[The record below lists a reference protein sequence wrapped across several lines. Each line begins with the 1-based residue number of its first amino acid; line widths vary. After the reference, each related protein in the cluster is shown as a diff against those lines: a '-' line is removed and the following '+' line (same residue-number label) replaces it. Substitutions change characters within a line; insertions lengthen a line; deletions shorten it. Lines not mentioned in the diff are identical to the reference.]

1 VSCAE
6 RTRRPA
12 RFPLEIRAART
23 PDAPALL
30 YRGDAENPPWSPFA
44 KGGDRGISGLPPR
57 IVSGSG
63 TVPFFTMS
71 FRELNLITTAV
82 AQGLRARDVLPGERV
97 GLCLAP
103 GPAYPVLL
111 LALLRT
117 GAVAVPIST
126 RLPPAALPDLLRRI
140 SCRRLIG
147 GAANVTG
154 NEEGIEFVD
163 APGLISTASVE
174 CFEKNPYFPLCQRRS
189 EGVIRKAAVSGAPEH
204 PAGPPLPPFDPTVDA
219 TIVFTSGSTG
229 APKAALHTFENHW
242 SSAVGANRNIPL
254 RPGDRWLLSLPPW
267 HVGGLAVVFRCLL
280 GGAAIAIAGRHEPLA
295 EAISGLGATHVSL
308 VATQLYRLL
317 REKRGRAALRSLKA
331 ILLGGGPAP
340 AALIEEAVH
349 AGARLVT
356 SYGSTEMASQAT
368 ASRPGDPAEAL
379 RTAGRPLAF
388 RQLSV
393 AADGEILV
401 RGRTLFR
408 GYVEETGISPA
419 RDISGWFH
427 SGDLGHLDTDGRL
440 TVTGRRDTMFISG
453 GENIHPEEIE
463 REILRFP
470 GVLEAVVVP
479 VPDPEFGERPAAFL
493 RTVDV
498 RLPDTADIDRFLR
511 LTLPGFKMPQRYLG
525 WPDIEEGMKP
535 DRRTLAILARDG
547 LPPES
552 RPEPAGIG

>member
-1 VSCAE
+1 
-6 RTRRPA
+6 
-12 RFPLEIRAART
+12 
-23 PDAPALL
+23 
-30 YRGDAENPPWSPFA
+30 
-44 KGGDRGISGLPPR
+44 
-57 IVSGSG
+57 
-63 TVPFFTMS
+63 
-71 FRELNLITTAV
+71 
-82 AQGLRARDVLPGERV
+82 
-97 GLCLAP
+97 
-103 GPAYPVLL
+103 VLL
-111 LALLRT
+111 LALLRA
-117 GAVAVPIST
+117 GAVAVPVST
-126 RLPPAALPDLLRRI
+126 RLPGTAVPGLLGRI
-140 SCRRLIG
+140 DCRRVITDG
-147 GAANVTG
+147 R
-154 NEEGIEFVD
+154 D
-163 APGLISTASVE
+163 APDFDAGMDFIDAAGLLAASDE
-174 CFEKNPYFPLCQRRS
+174 RRS
-189 EGVIRKAAVSGAPEH
+189 HAGAP
-204 PAGPPLPPFDPTVDA
+204 LPTFDPKADA

-317 REKRGRAALRSLKA
+317 HEKRGRAALRSLKA

-408 GYVEETGISPA
+408 GYVEGSGVRPA
-419 RDISGWFH
+419 RDAAGWFH
-427 SGDLGHLDTDGRL
+427 TGDLGRIDAFGRL
-440 TVTGRRDTMFISG
+440 VVSGRRDTMFISG

-470 GVLEAVVVP
+470 DVLEAIVAP
-479 VPDPEFGERPAAFL
+479 VPNPEFGARPVAFL
-493 RTVDV
+493 RTVDG
-498 RLPDTADIDRFLR
+498 RLPDTAEIDRFLR
-511 LTLPGFKMPQRYLG
+511 LTLPGFKIPQRYLR
-525 WPDIEEGMKP
+525 WPDFEEGIKP
-535 DRRTLAILARDG
+535 DRRTFAVLARDG